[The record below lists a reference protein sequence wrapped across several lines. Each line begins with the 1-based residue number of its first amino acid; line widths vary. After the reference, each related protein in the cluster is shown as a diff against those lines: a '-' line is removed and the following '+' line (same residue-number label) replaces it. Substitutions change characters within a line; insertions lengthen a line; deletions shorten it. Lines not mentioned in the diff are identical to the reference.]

1 MKGIPLILIGLT
13 DRPSGMTCASV
24 SEQMDAWEAMI
35 TNRYFSLEPGRFSSA
50 LTTSDLNSLRG
61 EKYHVQLKDKV
72 KGLNGSAYST

>member
-1 MKGIPLILIGLT
+1 
-13 DRPSGMTCASV
+13 
-24 SEQMDAWEAMI
+24 MDAWEAMI